1 MNIGVQYDKSCSKLD
16 YYAMTQSRPRLGL
29 IDTLYFVD
37 IRCGQE
43 VCFGQWNVNEN
54 DNVQVQPRP

>member
-54 DNVQVQPRP
+54 DNV